1 MKFSELLRVQ
11 EGDMKYQ
18 VLAIAKEVHT
28 RLAEL
33 SFIEMLSIMNEDNP
47 AKVEVQDLETKL
59 NQLTTEVGF
68 FIQKHIP
75 NVTMDN
81 PEETSVKKAQK

>member
-1 MKFSELLRVQ
+1 
-11 EGDMKYQ
+11 MKYQ

-33 SFIEMLSIMNEDNP
+33 SFIEMLSIMSEDNP

-75 NVTMDN
+75 HVTMDN